1 MGVSHENPSKSTDAF
16 YFYGFFRIADGSFS
30 LFRFFQTGC
39 QGIFFEKMYLGTF
52 LCLVRSLATIYI
64 FARVR
69 IIGTLVPRALMRSVF
84 TYFITL
90 KY

>member
-1 MGVSHENPSKSTDAF
+1 MHSIFMDFFGSQMVLFLFSGSSKRDAK
-16 YFYGFFRIADGSFS
+16 A
-30 LFRFFQTGC
+30 
-39 QGIFFEKMYLGTF
+39 IFLKKMYLGTF
-52 LCLVRSLATIYI
+52 LCLVRTLATIYI

-69 IIGTLVPRALMRSVF
+69 IIGTLVLGTLTRSVF

>member
-1 MGVSHENPSKSTDAF
+1 MHSIFMDFFGSQMVLFLFSGSSKRDAK
-16 YFYGFFRIADGSFS
+16 A
-30 LFRFFQTGC
+30 
-39 QGIFFEKMYLGTF
+39 IFFEKMYLGTF

-84 TYFITL
+84 MYFITL